1 MNKNLIMKNKLF
13 VLPVLMV
20 LVTVFVSCGAKQPEN
35 GMEADNYS
43 NKEILAMRKVYTDE
57 EIAQNG
63 WQKATF
69 GGGCFWCTEAIFEEV
84 KGVKSVLSGYSGGP
98 MKNPTYQAVCTD
110 TTGHAE

>member
-63 WQKATF
+63 WQKPPLA
-69 GGGCFWCTEAIFEEV
+69 V
-84 KGVKSVLSGYSGGP
+84 VVSGAQRQFL
-98 MKNPTYQAVCTD
+98 KK
-110 TTGHAE
+110 